1 MHFKLSRKT
10 GYLLLHVQTII
21 SEVDKDHN
29 ILQYLPWILNSQQKI
44 FIEYIMLD
52 GVNDQEE
59 NAHQLGE
66 LLKTFQVVKIF
77 CFLIL
82 LIVSAII
89 WCESLWRF
97 LKKKTGDKFD
107 TVQPNWVHKPVQNQ
121 HQTKRLDLPEDP
133 EGNLQYTNHG
143 SQRNGSGY

>member
-1 MHFKLSRKT
+1 M
-10 GYLLLHVQTII
+10 LLHVQTII
-21 SEVDKDHN
+21 SEVDN
-29 ILQYLPWILNSQQKI
+29 YNNVVTYLPLILNSQQKI

-89 WCESLWRF
+89 
-97 LKKKTGDKFD
+97 
-107 TVQPNWVHKPVQNQ
+107 
-121 HQTKRLDLPEDP
+121 
-133 EGNLQYTNHG
+133 
-143 SQRNGSGY
+143 

>member
-89 WCESLWRF
+89 
-97 LKKKTGDKFD
+97 
-107 TVQPNWVHKPVQNQ
+107 
-121 HQTKRLDLPEDP
+121 
-133 EGNLQYTNHG
+133 
-143 SQRNGSGY
+143 